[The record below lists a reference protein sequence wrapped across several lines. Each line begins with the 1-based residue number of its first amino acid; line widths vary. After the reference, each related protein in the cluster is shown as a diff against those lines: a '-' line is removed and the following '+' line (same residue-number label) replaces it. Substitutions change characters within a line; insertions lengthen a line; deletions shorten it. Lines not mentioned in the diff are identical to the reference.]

1 VVLSL
6 AKTLLTDV
14 TRRWAVLGM
23 AAALVVLMLPSSG
36 PERASAQGAD
46 PSVVGAWSAPFDIGV
61 KGIHSSVLPNGRV
74 LLFSYPFRAVG
85 SDAYVWNPATGSSTN
100 VSLASSRDIFCGGH
114 SFLPD
119 GRLLITGG
127 HVYRAAYG
135 LGVKNTDIYDPA
147 TGSFSPGPLLGEERW
162 YPTNVTLGSGR
173 VLIFGGFKNTAA
185 GEDGKAKTVD
195 AYDPISHTITAL
207 PATANKGYGNYP
219 RLHLLANGR
228 IAWTNLART
237 QLFNPA
243 TNIWATSAL
252 TNFGGRGESGSSVL
266 LQGSTK
272 VLNFGGPSGFG
283 GSATSEIGDF
293 SAPTPTWHATGP
305 MNTGRLWANS
315 VLLPDGKVLAVGGG
329 AGGTYTNPIK
339 QAEMF
344 DPQTET
350 WSTMAS
356 QQVPRVYHS
365 TAVLLPDGRVLS
377 AGHDNG
383 PQQTTAEIYSPPY
396 LFKGPR
402 PTISSAPSSLSYGG
416 QFTISTPE
424 AGSIQR
430 VALMRPSATTHSL
443 NADQRYVDLSFTATS
458 GTTLSVTA
466 PGGGTAAPPGPYML
480 FLVSSSGVP
489 SVASFVSMSGGT
501 PNPPPPSI
509 TSFSPASGDVGS
521 VVDITGTNF
530 TGASA
535 VTFNNVAASQFSVAS
550 PTRITATVPP
560 GATSGRIRV
569 TTAGGTATSAT
580 DFTVITT
587 PPPSSPYRDAVLAD
601 SPVGYWRLAETFGP
615 AVDATGNA
623 APGGYLGGVTRGV
636 PGALAGDSNLAARF
650 DGTDDY
656 VSVPDNN
663 ALDTGD
669 VFSYE
674 LWVKRGALQG
684 ATQRLLHKGAGVASL
699 GFGLNNK
706 LVLIPGGT
714 GALTL
719 ASSTIAI
726 TDQNW
731 HHVVATKSGGEV
743 HLYIDGV
750 DRTVAGTNTT
760 LGLNTTALNIGRA
773 STGSAYASG
782 DIDEVAIYPTALPAP
797 RVLAHYQ
804 AGAG

>member
-1 VVLSL
+1 MVLSL
-6 AKTLLTDV
+6 AKTLLMDV
-14 TRRWAVLGM
+14 TRQWAVFAV
-23 AAALVVLMLPSSG
+23 AAALLVVMLPSSG
-36 PERASAQGAD
+36 PERASAQAGSD

-85 SDAYVWNPATGSSTN
+85 SDAYVWNPATGGSTN
-100 VSLASSRDIFCGGH
+100 VSLSWNRDIFCSGH

-119 GRLLITGG
+119 GRLLLTGG

-147 TGSFSPGPLLGEERW
+147 TGSFSAGPLLGEERW

-173 VLIFGGFKNTAA
+173 VLIFGGLKNGDA
-185 GEDGKAKTVD
+185 GQKAMTVD
-195 AYDPISHTITAL
+195 AYDPVSHTITAL

-243 TNIWATSAL
+243 TNTWAASAL
-252 TNFGGRGESGSSVL
+252 TNFGGRGESGSSIL
-266 LQGSTK
+266 LPGSSK
-272 VLNFGGPSGFG
+272 VLIFGGPNGSGG
-283 GSATSEIGDF
+283 GTATSEIADF
-293 SAPTPTWHATGP
+293 SAPTPTWHAAGA
-305 MNTGRLWANS
+305 MNSGRLWTNG
-315 VLLPDGKVLAVGGG
+315 VLLPNGKVLAVGGG
-329 AGGTYTNPIK
+329 AGGAYTNPIK

-350 WSTMAS
+350 WTPMAS
-356 QQVPRVYHS
+356 QQAPRVYHS

-383 PQQTTAEIYSPPY
+383 AQQTTAEIYSPPY
-396 LFKGPR
+396 LFQGPR

-416 QFTISTPE
+416 QFTVSTPQ
-424 AGSIQR
+424 ASSIQR
-430 VALMRPSATTHSL
+430 VALIRPSSTTHSL
-443 NADQRYVDLSFTATS
+443 HADQRYVDLSFTATS
-458 GTTLSVTA
+458 GTTLTVNA
-466 PGGGTAAPPGPYML
+466 PGNGTAAPPGPYML

-489 SVASFVSMSGGT
+489 SVASFVSVTGGT
-501 PNPPPPSI
+501 PNPPAPSI
-509 TSFSPASGDVGS
+509 TSFSPASGSVGS

-535 VTFNNVAASQFSVAS
+535 VTFNNVAATQFSVAS
-550 PTRITATVPP
+550 PTHITATVPP
-560 GATSGRIRV
+560 SATSGRIRV

-587 PPPSSPYRDAVLAD
+587 PPPGSPYRDAVLAD
-601 SPVGYWRLAETFGP
+601 SPVGYWRLAETSGP
-615 AVDATGNA
+615 AVDVTGNA
-623 APGGYLGGVTRGV
+623 AGGSYLGGVTRGV
-636 PGALAGDSNLAARF
+636 AGALAGDSDLAARF
-650 DGTDDY
+650 DGTNDY
-656 VSVPDNN
+656 VSVPDNG
-663 ALDTGD
+663 ALDRGD

-674 LWVKRGALQG
+674 LWIKRGAVQS

-706 LVLIPGGT
+706 VVLIPGGT
-714 GALTL
+714 GALTI
-719 ASSTIAI
+719 ASSTTAI
-726 TDQNW
+726 TDQTW
-731 HHVVATKSGGEV
+731 HHVVATKNGADV
-743 HLYIDGV
+743 HLYVDGV
-750 DRTVAGTNTT
+750 DRTALGTAAT
-760 LGLNTTALNIGRA
+760 LTSNATALNIGRA

-782 DIDEVAIYPTALPAP
+782 DIDEVAIYPAALSAG

-804 AGAG
+804 AGRG